1 MLDASGL
8 DAQFQIGL
16 PIQEHQHRRNQREQ
30 AGRHGDPQVVCHN
43 IVHIHGKRPVG
54 LGFQKEQ
61 RLLHRVP
68 PFDKIQHQGGKDSGI
83 SQRNADL
90 PKDLPGRC
98 AVQLGRLEEFIGNIL
113 KAAGHDKNRERRK
126 HPWQDDGQRRIV
138 DSKACSDQV
147 VGYHQYLKGQHHQR
161 NVPEQQE
168 TPARKAQLGKRPRCG
183 GGDHQLTGDLCKG
196 QQAGVPEGRKK
207 LRGVQQQLRQRLE
220 RRPGRQDRPHRIPAV
235 CCVQQGRP
243 QGGCQFVRRHQ
254 RTADGKPQRP
264 KDGEGQQAKDQH
276 RQKRLLFSHSCPPPQ
291 K

>member
-1 MLDASGL
+1 MAIPRLSVTISFIYMESGQLDWDFRKSSGCST
-8 DAQFQIGL
+8 AFHPSI
-16 PIQEHQHRRNQREQ
+16 
-30 AGRHGDPQVVCHN
+30 
-43 IVHIHGKRPVG
+43 K
-54 LGFQKEQ
+54 FSTK
-61 RLLHRVP
+61 
-68 PFDKIQHQGGKDSGI
+68 GGKDSGI

-138 DSKACSDQV
+138 DSKACGDQV

-196 QQAGVPEGRKK
+196 QQAGVPEDRKK

-220 RRPGRQDRPHRIPAV
+220 RRPGRQDRPHRIP
-235 CCVQQGRP
+235 G
-243 QGGCQFVRRHQ
+243 
-254 RTADGKPQRP
+254 
-264 KDGEGQQAKDQH
+264 
-276 RQKRLLFSHSCPPPQ
+276 RLLCPTGPAPGRLSIRPTPSAHRRR
-291 K
+291 

>member
-1 MLDASGL
+1 M
-8 DAQFQIGL
+8 
-16 PIQEHQHRRNQREQ
+16 
-30 AGRHGDPQVVCHN
+30 
-43 IVHIHGKRPVG
+43 
-54 LGFQKEQ
+54 GFQKEQ

-138 DSKACSDQV
+138 DSKACGDQV

-196 QQAGVPEGRKK
+196 QQAGVPEDRKK

-243 QGGCQFVRRHQ
+243 QGGYQFVRRHQ